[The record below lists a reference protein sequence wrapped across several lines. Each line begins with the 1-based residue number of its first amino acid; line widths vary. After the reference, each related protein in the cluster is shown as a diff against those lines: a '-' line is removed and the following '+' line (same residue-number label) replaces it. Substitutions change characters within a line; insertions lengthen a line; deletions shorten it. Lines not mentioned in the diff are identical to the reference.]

1 MSRQSSDETRKL
13 QLIREILDD
22 LLSFWESAS
31 GVEVDAELLRR
42 FAWAVDEAYEEL
54 AHLLVTHSAA
64 QGDEAAPEEDA

>member
-1 MSRQSSDETRKL
+1 MNRQSFDEIRKL

-31 GVEVDAELLRR
+31 GIEVDAGLLRQ

-54 AHLLVTHSAA
+54 AQLLVTDSPA
-64 QGDEAAPEEDA
+64 QGDDGEPDEDV

>member
-1 MSRQSSDETRKL
+1 MNRQSSDETRKL

-31 GVEVDAELLRR
+31 GVEVDAELLRQ

-54 AHLLVTHSAA
+54 AHLLVTHSPA
-64 QGDEAAPEEDA
+64 QGDEAEPEEDV

>member
-1 MSRQSSDETRKL
+1 MNRQSSDEIRRL

-31 GVEVDAELLRR
+31 GVEVDADLLRQ

-54 AHLLVTHSAA
+54 ARLLVTNSPSH
-64 QGDEAAPEEDA
+64 GDEAEPEEDV